1 MIIKRLT
8 PKDLALRRE
17 SGRARELA
25 GILIDLEAGGDGVL
39 IDQNAWGKD
48 GLKAMHQLHTT
59 RARVQRR
66 QELLR
71 DCVFRTERIDGGILI
86 WRTA

>member
-8 PKDLALRRE
+8 PKDLALKRE

-25 GILIDLEAGGDGVL
+25 SVLIDLEVGGDGVL

-48 GLKAMHQLHTT
+48 GKSAMHQLHTT

-71 DCVFRTERIDGGILI
+71 DRLFRTERIDGGILI